1 MQEDP
6 KVDARHTPLELA
18 PEELERLALAEHLC
32 PVFQP
37 LFDRHLRAVT
47 YEALMRVV
55 DTQGTLLSLADYV
68 AQMEFNGLISLAD
81 IKMAHQVGEV
91 LRHVRLP
98 SVSVNASLATLEHRF
113 HAYVAALGPANLR
126 CGQVIIEIT
135 ETTPMVDAGRLR
147 ACIEEVRAHGYL
159 VALDDA
165 KLGHP
170 YGHPDLLNVA
180 QPDIVKIDGQFF
192 HEALMD
198 RRKRRHLERIVAAT
212 HGFGGTVV
220 FEWIDTPARH
230 EMAHEMGADW
240 VQGFLFGRPRSLW
253 PSSMR
258 LDASS
263 RPCGHR
269 HCAIAQDMA
278 HATDR
283 QLAPVRGAILSNGA
297 RKMDSSCSDSNSL
310 KNGQIPP
317 SAS

>member
-1 MQEDP
+1 M
-6 KVDARHTPLELA
+6 DARHTPLQLA
-18 PEELERLALAEHLC
+18 PEVLERLALAEHLC

-55 DTQGTLLSLADYV
+55 DAQGVVLSLANYV
-68 AQMEFNGLISLAD
+68 EQMEAHGLISLAD

-98 SVSVNASLATLEHRF
+98 SVAVNASLTTLEHRLP
-113 HAYVAALGPANLR
+113 AYVAALGPANLR
-126 CGQVIIEIT
+126 GAQVIIEIT

-170 YGHPDLLNVA
+170 YGHPDLLNA
-180 QPDIVKIDGQFF
+180 SLPDIVKIDGQFF
-192 HEALMD
+192 HEALID
-198 RRKRRHLERIVAAT
+198 REKRYHLERIVAAT
-212 HGFGGTVV
+212 HSFGGTVV
-220 FEWIDTPARH
+220 FEWVDTPERH
-230 EMAHEMGADW
+230 EMAHALGADW

-253 PSSMR
+253 PSSMCR
-258 LDASS
+258 DASR
-263 RPCGHR
+263 RPCGHG
-269 HCAIAQDMA
+269 HCPVAQDMA
-278 HATDR
+278 SSSDR
-283 QLAPVRGAILSNGA
+283 QLAPVRGVLLSNGA
-297 RKMDSSCSDSNSL
+297 RKIASNCGDSNSL